1 MKVEGIDIQATIEST
16 RKMLSEDNS
25 VSPALKSA
33 FELLLLIIGLLSN
46 RLGLNS
52 RNSSKPPSSDP
63 NRPKKERTPTG
74 RKPGGQHG
82 HTGTTL
88 QKDPEP
94 DHIEQIS
101 VDKTHLPTGKYKDVG
116 YESRQVIDI
125 DIARVVTEFRAQI
138 LEDANGQR
146 YVAPFPEGVTRPVQ
160 YGLNVKAHA
169 VFLSQYQLIPYNRI
183 EEHFQDQVNIPISA
197 GTICNFN
204 QEAFEKLEAFE
215 EIVRRKLIESYLCH
229 ADETGININS
239 KRLWLHCVSNE
250 WWTYF
255 YPHEKRGFE
264 AMVAMGVLPGF
275 QQVLC
280 HDHWKP
286 YFKFDCIH
294 ALCNAHHLRELQR
307 AFEEEKQE
315 WAKDLKA
322 LLLEINQAV
331 DDAGGQ
337 LSSAD
342 SIKYRQ
348 KYQKLLQEGEKECPP
363 PDESQKNGKRGRMKR
378 SRARN
383 LLERLIDYEAETLR
397 FMDDKAVPFSNNQ
410 GENDIRM
417 TKVQQKISGCFR
429 TMKGALIFCRV
440 RSYLSTCKK
449 HGVPASE
456 ALILLFEGKLPSFLY
471 D

>member
-1 MKVEGIDIQATIEST
+1 
-16 RKMLSEDNS
+16 MLSEDDS
-25 VSPALKSA
+25 VSPGIKGAV
-33 FELLLLIIGLLSN
+33 ELLLLIIGLLLS

-63 NRPKKERTPTG
+63 NRVKKKRVPSG
-74 RKPGGQHG
+74 KKPGGQFG

-88 QKDPEP
+88 QQDPEP
-94 DHIEQIS
+94 DHIEHIA
-101 VDKTHLPTGKYKDVG
+101 VDKTRLPAGKYKDIG
-116 YESRQVIDI
+116 YESRQVIDL
-125 DIARVVTEFRAQI
+125 DITRVVTEYRAQI
-138 LEDANGQR
+138 LEDAGGNK
-146 YVAPFPEGVTRPVQ
+146 YVAPFPTGITRPVQ
-160 YGLNVKAHA
+160 YGVTVKAHA
-169 VFLSQYQLIPYNRI
+169 IFLSQYQLIPYNRI
-183 EEHFQDQVNIPISA
+183 EEHFQDQAGIPISA
-197 GTICNFN
+197 GSICNFN
-204 QEAFEKLEAFE
+204 QEAYEKLEAFE
-215 EIVRRKLIESYLCH
+215 DIVRKKLIESYLCH

-255 YPHEKRGFE
+255 YPHERRGFE

-275 QQVLC
+275 KQVLC

-294 ALCNAHHLRELQR
+294 ALCNAHHLRELER
-307 AFEEEKQE
+307 AVEEDKQE
-315 WAKDLKA
+315 WAKEVKT
-322 LLLEINQAV
+322 LLLEINKAV

-337 LSSAD
+337 LSPED
-342 SIKYRQ
+342 SINYRQ
-348 KYQKLLQEGEKECPP
+348 KYRQLLQEGQKECPP

-383 LLERLIDYEAETLR
+383 LLERLVAFETETLR
-397 FMDDKAVPFSNNQ
+397 FMDDKNVPFSNNQ

-429 TMKGALIFCRV
+429 SMKGAMIFCRI

-449 HGVPASE
+449 HGVTASE
-456 ALILLFEGKLPSFLY
+456 ALTLLLEGKLPAFLSE
-471 D
+471 